1 MAVLRNRSRGT
12 WLRALVPGRNP
23 PKLALVFKLDLEVT
37 LSWLL
42 HWECGW
48 KMASGERFFSFLSL
62 LFFSYLRALSKIYE
76 EHFYS
81 YNSPSPLPPFLFT
94 CYQQNGQ
101 WIGSFSLSTQT
112 LLIPRNLYSLISFW
126 VSAVCVSFPPLSALI
141 PFYLLLANRASIFVN
156 SHSQLPH
163 RNVAGSLK
171 PITCN
176 LA

>member
-48 KMASGERFFSFLSL
+48 KIASGERFFSFLFSFLIFAL
-62 LFFSYLRALSKIYE
+62 LVKSMRNIFTRIIL
-76 EHFYS
+76 
-81 YNSPSPLPPFLFT
+81 SPSPLPPFLFT

-112 LLIPRNLYSLISFW
+112 LLIPRNLYSLTSFW
-126 VSAVCVSFPPLSALI
+126 VRVVCVSFPPLSAFI